1 MKGSL
6 WPWYGNGVCL
16 GTRRVGGCDRAF
28 LNSLRVL
35 LEPYITS
42 LFPVFLSG
50 QNGLRTPC

>member
-16 GTRRVGGCDRAF
+16 GKRRVGGCDRAF
-28 LNSLRVL
+28 LNSLQVL